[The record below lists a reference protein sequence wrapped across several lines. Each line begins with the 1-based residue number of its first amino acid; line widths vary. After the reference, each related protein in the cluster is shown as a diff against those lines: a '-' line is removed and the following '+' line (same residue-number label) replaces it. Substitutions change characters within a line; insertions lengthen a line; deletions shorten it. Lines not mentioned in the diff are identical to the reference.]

1 MNFAGQ
7 DTVIPVA
14 QTSLWIARRRLVLR
28 ARLYGYLLAGGLV
41 LVLTEFGFAVYS
53 SVELYKFIHGGPRPG
68 ILGSFPVYVSP
79 LVLYRP
85 AALLALASVI
95 GGVALWRA
103 FRGSSTWA
111 WCLAAVSPMVALLG
125 IYRPPNSVGLMLHVN
140 DAGLPWA
147 APIWWGNLTGSPLS
161 FALQIIAYVVVV
173 VYLAAILTAARGVRR
188 RAALVSPARHS

>member
-1 MNFAGQ
+1 
-7 DTVIPVA
+7 
-14 QTSLWIARRRLVLR
+14 LR
-28 ARLYGYLLAGGLV
+28 ARLYRYLLAAGLV
-41 LVLTEFGFAVYS
+41 LVLTEFGFALYS

-68 ILGSFPVYVSP
+68 ILRTFFVYVSP

-95 GGVALWRA
+95 GGLALWRA
-103 FRGSSTWA
+103 LRGSSTWA
-111 WCLAAVSPMVALLG
+111 WCLAAASPMVALLG
-125 IYRPPNSVGLMLHVN
+125 IYRPPNSVGFMLHVS

-147 APIWWGNLTGSPLS
+147 APIWWGKVTGSPLS
-161 FALQIIAYVVVV
+161 FALQIIAYIVVM